1 MKYTIRDKQYTLEE
15 AFELFKE
22 DFENLIEKFKRGV
35 DIPDEERHLVYYYR
49 NNLCQSNHDPM
60 DDAYIIEG
68 ELYDLGW
75 KGTLLKELF
84 EVYGTDICDAL
95 DTTSRGAFDVF
106 LWKFTKGFFPL
117 SGYDMEDL
125 NGPDGHSEVMI
136 KYAYG
141 WSKTKYGKLL
151 LQQNG
156 VDPKEFDI
164 MAAKIFLTEDNY
176 GLYDILFQETVKI
189 KPFKDL
195 KIEDRYGLTK
205 IHKRIEKMCSLD
217 NTSVHIPYVKIT
229 DMFNTFALVTLMD
242 DNSSDDE
249 AITYDKMKEKIF
261 NLFVIKKC
269 KKEVV
274 NETIIVTF

>member
-1 MKYTIRDKQYTLEE
+1 
-15 AFELFKE
+15 
-22 DFENLIEKFKRGV
+22 
-35 DIPDEERHLVYYYR
+35 
-49 NNLCQSNHDPM
+49 M
-60 DDAYIIEG
+60 DDAYIIES

-141 WSKTKYGKLL
+141 WSKTKYGKLIL
-151 LQQNG
+151 KQNG
-156 VDPKEFDI
+156 IEPKEFDV
-164 MAAKIFLTEDNY
+164 MAAELFLKDEY
-176 GLYDILFQETVKI
+176 GLYDIIYQETVKI
-189 KPFKDL
+189 KSYNYLSISDTDSLIKL
-195 KIEDRYGLTK
+195 YKKIKNMCY
-205 IHKRIEKMCSLD
+205 IEG
-217 NTSVHIPYVKIT
+217 TSVHIPYMKIT
-229 DMFNTFALVTLMD
+229 DMFNTFALITLMD
-242 DNSSDDE
+242 DNSSEEE
-249 AITYDKMKEKIF
+249 AITYEEVKANIFSLSTIKI
-261 NLFVIKKC
+261 C

-274 NETIIVTF
+274 NETIIITF